1 MNRFN
6 NVILGQKAFIVNSN
20 KEILILKRQNSE
32 VYNDLWDVPGGKL
45 EEGDSLLEAITREIR
60 EETGLQLEKII
71 TILSSSKFQGQASDK
86 PIIFRNIYLVQA
98 KGNVVISNEHLE
110 YRWVRA
116 LDLGNYIFG
125 NDKDLQEVLKQLPN
139 IINNIDLS
147 KQNTLLF

>member
-45 EEGDSLLEAITREIR
+45 EEGDSLLEAITREIK
-60 EETGLQLEKII
+60 EETGLKLEKII
-71 TILSSSKFQGQASDK
+71 AVLSSSKFQGQASDK
-86 PIIFRNIYLVQA
+86 PIIFRNIYLVKA
-98 KGNVVISNEHLE
+98 NGDVVISSEHVE
-110 YRWVRA
+110 YKWIKV
-116 LDLGNYIFG
+116 LDLDNYAFG